1 MVKQGRVARLDKN
14 DAHLQ
19 GYNSEKSVLDV
30 PFCITDIVERGVPQ
44 PKVARFL
51 RYTDGTGRYKR
62 VYEIGFDQYIGKRHP
77 SDPLNCYVVQIVLD
91 YSKPRTIYEQSKNF
105 CLLSFSLHEEFSL
118 PLERDGCVSTADS
131 ITKVWPDR
139 TKYNNHTAFFFTG
152 TIPRHLDNRPLG
164 LPIYTK
170 CLASFCFSCRPE
182 SAQEAAAR
190 QPASQQTA
198 MSISDHAAATTSYA
212 GNTYTT
218 GACNS
223 YDGANYTPYQTHD
236 TTWYGGAN
244 YTSYQTPDTTW
255 YGGANYTPYQ
265 TPDTTGYGGANY
277 TPYQTPDTTGYG
289 GANYPSLPTT
299 PSSTRH
305 PRPEEPPLQ
314 ERKETPQ
321 KLTNKPPLHLPPS
334 IRNRH
339 VMQEIKEDSQTPS
352 PICNQ

>member
-1 MVKQGRVARLDKN
+1 MTSEDRNKLSERFENIHLQDKNAVKDNRIARLDKN

-19 GYNSEKSVLDV
+19 GYNKADKSVLDV
-30 PFCITDIVERGVPQ
+30 PFSITDIVERGVPQ

-62 VYEIGFDQYIGKRHP
+62 VYEIRFDQFIGKRHP
-77 SDPLNCYVVQIVLD
+77 SDPLNCDVVQIVID

-105 CLLSFSLHEEFSL
+105 CLLSFSLHKDFTL

-139 TKYNNHTAFFFTG
+139 TTYNNHTAFFFTG
-152 TIPRHLDNRPLG
+152 RITRYLDNRPLG

-170 CLASFCFSCRPE
+170 CLASFCFRCRPE

-198 MSISDHAAATTSYA
+198 MSMSDHAAATTSYA

-218 GACNS
+218 GACNW
-223 YDGANYTPYQTHD
+223 YD
-236 TTWYGGAN
+236 
-244 YTSYQTPDTTW
+244 
-255 YGGANYTPYQ
+255 GANYTPYQ
-265 TPDTTGYGGANY
+265 TPDTNW
-277 TPYQTPDTTGYG
+277 YG

-305 PRPEEPPLQ
+305 PSPEDPPVQKRKNPPSRDGRTPPPGTEEPPPPGTEEPPPPGTEEPPLQ
-314 ERKETPQ
+314 ERKNPPPPGTEGYTP
-321 KLTNKPPLHLPPS
+321 
-334 IRNRH
+334 
-339 VMQEIKEDSQTPS
+339 
-352 PICNQ
+352 